1 MHRGK
6 RITLMIFI
14 SVLMLYLGGCG
25 QVIQELEQE
34 VSDLAKPSEDETEE
48 AKEYSVSFELE
59 NAGTF
64 AYDRLSEDEKL
75 WYDSINQMLAY
86 RMDEEVDLSM
96 KAVANGLT
104 EEDID
109 KVYNAVMMDHP
120 EYFYVEGYEYTKYLN
135 GLGDIVDIEIRGKYT
150 YSLEECEKRQEEIK
164 DAVDEILWLAP
175 SDEADDYE
183 KIRYVYETIIEQ
195 TDYDLNAPDNQSIYS
210 VLVGKL
216 SVCQGYAKTTQ
227 YLLNELGM
235 ECSIVY
241 GKVRDGEAH
250 SWNIV
255 KCNDEYYYLDTTWGD
270 ASYSMVGESAAIT
283 NTPEI
288 SYDYLCIT
296 GEQLEKTHE
305 INEVVDLPKCNSLE
319 DNYYVREGKYFYDY
333 DEEQLQ
339 TVFDESLEAEDPS
352 ITIKC
357 DTEEIYEKF
366 YEELIENQLI
376 FSYLSSE
383 YETISYV
390 EDEEQLTLS
399 FWVTK

>member
-34 VSDLAKPSEDETEE
+34 VSDLVKPSEDETEE

-96 KAVANGLT
+96 KVVANGLT
-104 EEDID
+104 EENID

-175 SDEADDYE
+175 SDEEDDYE

-296 GEQLEKTHE
+296 GKQLEKTHE

-339 TVFDESLEAEDPS
+339 TVFDESLEAEDPA

>member
-6 RITLMIFI
+6 RITLMIFV

-34 VSDLAKPSEDETEE
+34 VSDLVKPSEDETEE

-104 EEDID
+104 EENID